1 MTGENEPP
9 KITGGGEHTD
19 SWKHSRIYNA
29 FNPLVTDEANK
40 SVAEY
45 AEISR
50 RWSSAAE
57 LFANRIRHSS
67 EAAWEG
73 QAATKSREAIGNYAQ
88 RALDLSLPLH
98 NLAQRI
104 STAIDGVNNT
114 KNAVDKPP
122 DGGSWYN
129 PRSWAVGPFHG
140 PSSQSVRNDCE
151 NAAREA
157 MKNHYVA
164 NFLQA
169 DQQIPVLPVP
179 DSPTNPLYKPPEK
192 TDQPYVP
199 PTGDGTDDP
208 GGTGGT
214 GGTSGTSDPTQQTG
228 EEPAGTTEDSSTT
241 DSSTTDSS
249 SDDSS
254 TNPASAAAT
263 EPTSTTPSGAGTPTT
278 SSGFSGGTGG
288 SGGGAGGGAGGG
300 IGGLGGGVPGA
311 GTGGPGRSVAGG
323 QPGAGTGLAAAAGG
337 GAAAGKGM
345 SGMPPMGG
353 MGGARGKSEDDE
365 KDRDIPEWL
374 RNMENAEELL
384 GPDPRTIPGGVIG
397 GDYADP
403 PPSS

>member
-1 MTGENEPP
+1 MTGENEPA

-19 SWKHSRIYNA
+19 SWKHSQIYNA
-29 FNPLVTDEANK
+29 FNPLVTDEAGK
-40 SVAEY
+40 SVTEY
-45 AEISR
+45 ADIAQ

-88 RALDLSLPLH
+88 RALDLSLPLQ

-104 STAIDGVNNT
+104 STAIEGVNNT

-179 DSPTNPLYKPPEK
+179 DSPTNPLYKPPEN
-192 TDQPYVP
+192 TDQPYIP
-199 PTGDGTDDP
+199 GTGTDDP
-208 GGTGGT
+208 GGTGETGGT
-214 GGTSGTSDPTQQTG
+214 GGTSGTADPTEQTG
-228 EEPAGTTEDSSTT
+228 EEPAGTTEDPSTT
-241 DSSTTDSS
+241 SS
-249 SDDSS
+249 SSEDSS

-263 EPTSTTPSGAGTPTT
+263 EPTSTTPSGVGTPTT
-278 SSGFSGGTGG
+278 SSGFSGG
-288 SGGGAGGGAGGG
+288 SGGGAVGGGG
-300 IGGLGGGVPGA
+300 GGLGGGIPGP

-337 GAAAGKGM
+337 GAATGKGM
-345 SGMPPMGG
+345 SGMPGMGG
-353 MGGARGKSEDDE
+353 MGGARGKSEDEE

-403 PPSS
+403 PPPTS